1 MTSGVVGEA
10 KQFDSAR
17 LPVVVVLALLV
28 IAGVGQQGP
37 LWVPGDCEGWRV
49 TLNFPKLLSYNKRRR
64 RRMFLMLSKKVY
76 IFQIYSSKL
85 YHWPVS
91 TSAMSMKW
99 SSEAEASILPSW
111 LKLRVLTGQSSLHR
125 QSDKRKKLSEI
136 QNNLRVITAHFYSTI
151 KMWSMMHF
159 LFIFLKDHYCNYL
172 MKPKTLKIN
181 SLWPGEAAD
190 THQLLHVPQADQRIS
205 TSCGKVL
212 PCGVKLDADTVGR
225 VSIDGLDGLQ
235 LGITANKPTVYFM
248 SADRHLYDG
257 DNQNTLTR
265 LWHQCFR
272 GVHMARAQVKKNVSQ
287 CKIPSD
293 LYLLLTCSVC
303 VFIFK
308 DRIRSR

>member
-10 KQFDSAR
+10 KQFDGAR

-49 TLNFPKLLSYNKRRR
+49 TLNFPKLLSYNTRRR
-64 RRMFLMLSKKVY
+64 RRMCLMLSKKIY

-85 YHWPVS
+85 SHWPVS

-151 KMWSMMHF
+151 KMWSMM
-159 LFIFLKDHYCNYL
+159 
-172 MKPKTLKIN
+172 
-181 SLWPGEAAD
+181 
-190 THQLLHVPQADQRIS
+190 
-205 TSCGKVL
+205 
-212 PCGVKLDADTVGR
+212 
-225 VSIDGLDGLQ
+225 
-235 LGITANKPTVYFM
+235 
-248 SADRHLYDG
+248 
-257 DNQNTLTR
+257 
-265 LWHQCFR
+265 CFFF
-272 GVHMARAQVKKNVSQ
+272 
-287 CKIPSD
+287 
-293 LYLLLTCSVC
+293 
-303 VFIFK
+303 VFF
-308 DRIRSR
+308 